1 VEERIGIIGIIIY
14 DFSKVDII
22 SSIIHQ
28 YSNFIIGR
36 QGLNLKEDNLRVIS
50 LIVKMNTDQFGAFTG
65 KLGKIKGVQVKSIL
79 SIKKEDRNDSGSE
92 H

>member
-1 VEERIGIIGIIIY
+1 
-14 DFSKVDII
+14 
-22 SSIIHQ
+22 
-28 YSNFIIGR
+28 
-36 QGLNLKEDNLRVIS
+36 
-50 LIVKMNTDQFGAFTG
+50 MNTDQFGAFTG